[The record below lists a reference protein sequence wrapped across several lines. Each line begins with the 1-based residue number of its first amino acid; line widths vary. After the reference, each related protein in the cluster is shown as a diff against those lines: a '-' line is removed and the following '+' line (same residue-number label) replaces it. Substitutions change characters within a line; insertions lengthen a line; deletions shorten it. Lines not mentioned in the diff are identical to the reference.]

1 MNISQLLIR
10 IQTDTMA
17 KKSSNITER
26 DMKCGNIYKCYNCET
41 KCNDD
46 IQLIGVEW
54 CMGRTNETGKIKYL
68 CSDDCAT
75 YVGRENDRIRFNEC
89 IRGLIDGEIPML
101 KEAMRYF
108 VAKGWDAKFI
118 INIIKMD
125 KWYVKLLN
133 TIMEQKTERDIVAVE
148 LIKFSEY
155 VMEIAEAFN
164 AVNTDDETS
173 ANAGVVEFLKERTG
187 MTYYTL
193 CNMAMWADSFGKN
206 TRGRL
211 DVWF

>member
-1 MNISQLLIR
+1 MNISQLFIR

-41 KCNDD
+41 KCNGD
-46 IQLIGVEW
+46 IHMLGVEW
-54 CMGRTNETGKIKYL
+54 CMGRTNETGDIKYM

-75 YVGRENDRIRFNEC
+75 YIGRENDRIRFSNNVKELTD
-89 IRGLIDGEIPML
+89 IEIPSL
-101 KEAMRYF
+101 KEMMKYF
-108 VAKGWDAKFI
+108 VMRGWDAKFI

-125 KWYVKLLN
+125 KWYIKIVN
-133 TIMEQKTERDIVAVE
+133 TIMERKTERDIIAVE

-164 AVNTDDETS
+164 AVSSGNDDEV
-173 ANAGVVEFLKERTG
+173 NAGVVEFLGERIG

-193 CNMAMWADSFGKN
+193 CNQAMWADSFGKN
-206 TRGRL
+206 TRRRL
-211 DVWF
+211 DVWC